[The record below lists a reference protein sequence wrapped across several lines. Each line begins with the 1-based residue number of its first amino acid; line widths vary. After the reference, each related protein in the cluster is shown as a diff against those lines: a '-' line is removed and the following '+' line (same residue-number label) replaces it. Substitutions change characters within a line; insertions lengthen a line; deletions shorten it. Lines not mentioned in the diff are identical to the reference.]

1 VYALL
6 RQAQRA
12 YPAGRKRGRQGEPVP
27 RQAVQPHRPQ
37 PHTRFFQGDTMRLVT
52 RSDFD
57 GLACAVLL
65 KKLDLITEY
74 KFAHPKDIQDG
85 LIEITEND
93 ILANVPYTPGC
104 GMWFDHHSSEN
115 ERLGN
120 VEFKGSA
127 KIAPSAARVIW
138 DYFGGYAEF
147 SSGLDDLMESVDK
160 VDSGRL
166 TAGEITRPTGWILLG
181 FVMDPRTG
189 LGRYRDYTISNY
201 QLMLDMIG
209 YCAEKSAAE
218 ILEIPDVK
226 QRTERY
232 FAQQRDF
239 ESMLKRAANVRDN
252 VVVLDLR
259 NEPEIF
265 SGNRFTVYALFP
277 KCNVSIQVIWGL
289 KKQNVVL
296 TVGHSILNRTCTA
309 DIGSLMLSYGGGGH
323 LRVGTCQVPAD
334 EAENTVK
341 QITEALKGK

>member
-1 VYALL
+1 
-6 RQAQRA
+6 
-12 YPAGRKRGRQGEPVP
+12 
-27 RQAVQPHRPQ
+27 
-37 PHTRFFQGDTMRLVT
+37 MRLVT

-65 KKLDLITEY
+65 KKMGLIDEY

-85 LIEITEND
+85 LIEISADD

-138 DYFGGYAEF
+138 EYFGGHARF
-147 SSGLDDLMESVDK
+147 SADLDELMESVDK
-160 VDSGRL
+160 MDSGRL
-166 TAGEITRPTGWILLG
+166 TAEEITHPKGWVLLG
-181 FVMDPRTG
+181 FMMDPRTG
-189 LGRYRDYTISNY
+189 LGRYRDYAVSNY

-209 YCAEKSAAE
+209 YCAEKSAEE

-239 ESMLKRAANVRDN
+239 ETMIKRASTVRDN
-252 VVVLDLR
+252 VILIDLR

-309 DIGSLMLSYGGGGH
+309 DIGSLMLNYGGGGH
-323 LRVGTCQVPAD
+323 LRVGTCQVPTEEAD
-334 EAENTVK
+334 ETVK
-341 QITEALKGK
+341 QVVAALKGK

>member
-1 VYALL
+1 
-6 RQAQRA
+6 
-12 YPAGRKRGRQGEPVP
+12 
-27 RQAVQPHRPQ
+27 
-37 PHTRFFQGDTMRLVT
+37 MRLVT

-65 KKLDLITEY
+65 KKLGLIDEY

-85 LIEITEND
+85 LIEITADD
-93 ILANVPYTPGC
+93 ILANVPFTPGC

-138 DYFGGYAEF
+138 EHFGGHAKFPAE
-147 SSGLDDLMESVDK
+147 LDDLMESVDR

-166 TAGEITRPTGWILLG
+166 TAEEITHPKGWILLG
-181 FVMDPRTG
+181 FIMDPRTG
-189 LGRYRDYTISNY
+189 LGRYRDYDVSNY

-209 YCAEKSAAE
+209 YCSEKSAEE

-239 ESMLKRAANVRDN
+239 EAMLKRTSTIHDN
-252 VVVLDLR
+252 VILIDLR
-259 NEPEIF
+259 NEQEIF
-265 SGNRFTVYALFP
+265 AGNRFTVYALFP
-277 KCNVSIQVIWGL
+277 KCNVSVQVIWGL

-296 TVGHSILNRTCTA
+296 TVGHSILNRSCTA
-309 DIGSLMLSYGGGGH
+309 DIGSLMLNYGGGGH
-323 LRVGTCQVPAD
+323 LRVGTCQVPTE
-334 EAENTVK
+334 EAEETVK
-341 QITEALKGK
+341 QVVAALKGK